1 MDTKLE
7 ARGQFPATF
16 PETFKNFFEMMNED
30 EDHVEIFANLLEDKV
45 IPRQNK
51 SMYSQRQRCG
61 GSLRSHSSGERNSE
75 RERNRDRDKG
85 RSNLQQQQQYP
96 NPLQQQMSHKPRSRS
111 GSISDMSQ
119 GDGLPASVG
128 YGNRFSGS
136 GVVVVGRSDSFRMNR
151 QPRQSLSVSSSGIDH
166 IGYGDSCPDG
176 GGSLI
181 DVAGRGEQ
189 PMHAERD
196 CGASLGKSGNLL
208 CKHIKYCCLH
218 QPTQQS
224 PAVDGQQQSL
234 PCDAVASCSGNKLQ
248 RLGPDGEDNS
258 TSLRIGAPPIPPH
271 ALTPR
276 HTSAT
281 LDSALDFLYTTCDE
295 NDALNG
301 SPTVPVP
308 SPAPHQLA
316 YNVLKPILKQ
326 PQPQQQHQ
334 LPAPIQSQA
343 VIYHHQ
349 HQQQQPTQSVHHRIL
364 PTPPTRS
371 GLGAFHTREAALQ
384 RVQHQSGL
392 GSRSNLNANYGGYN
406 MAEQHQQPHQQ
417 QNQAQQKLVHLPY
430 NRDKDRDVCI
440 PGDGGRELP
449 TSPTTPTRSSYGDFL
464 NAAHPSTSRSH
475 RNQKSPILSRRRSSS
490 IASNLLHT
498 DHGFCSVPVGNEDL
512 VRSTNTRDRGGVL
525 TFQQAMSGA
534 VSPQYGGILV
544 GTGGPGGS
552 GTGGN
557 FISEFGSG
565 HLGACS
571 STLTLA
577 AVAEDATTSGPEAT
591 DSPPADSSDE
601 ITSFRSRTAVPC
613 ATNASNAAIIAN
625 ATNVATKIQNQSQ
638 QYYLPT
644 QRERGVGEVAAA
656 TSYGTALPSGPS
668 GSVAMGSRMAQKQRM
683 RTSSMPAESRKPRL
697 ADTRRAAIHCGDLDM
712 EYYRLRSFSITS
724 HGVCNLGDSL
734 RSRRSRSINSVT
746 SNGTSNSGMDRHN
759 SNASRTS
766 ADVIDENKDPSK
778 PGQTQAEQIPAY
790 KIAMLGACSV
800 GKTTLTYQFTTSDYI
815 CAYDLSL

>member
-281 LDSALDFLYTTCDE
+281 LDSALDFPADCLEAEPAWVKRSVVTD
-295 NDALNG
+295 DALFRSVQWSN
-301 SPTVPVP
+301 
-308 SPAPHQLA
+308 AL
-316 YNVLKPILKQ
+316 YN
-326 PQPQQQHQ
+326 H
-334 LPAPIQSQA
+334 
-343 VIYHHQ
+343 
-349 HQQQQPTQSVHHRIL
+349 
-364 PTPPTRS
+364 
-371 GLGAFHTREAALQ
+371 
-384 RVQHQSGL
+384 
-392 GSRSNLNANYGGYN
+392 
-406 MAEQHQQPHQQ
+406 
-417 QNQAQQKLVHLPY
+417 
-430 NRDKDRDVCI
+430 
-440 PGDGGRELP
+440 
-449 TSPTTPTRSSYGDFL
+449 
-464 NAAHPSTSRSH
+464 HPS
-475 RNQKSPILSRRRSSS
+475 ISS
-490 IASNLLHT
+490 NVDPEPH
-498 DHGFCSVPVGNEDL
+498 SV
-512 VRSTNTRDRGGVL
+512 
-525 TFQQAMSGA
+525 
-534 VSPQYGGILV
+534 
-544 GTGGPGGS
+544 
-552 GTGGN
+552 
-557 FISEFGSG
+557 
-565 HLGACS
+565 C
-571 STLTLA
+571 
-577 AVAEDATTSGPEAT
+577 
-591 DSPPADSSDE
+591 
-601 ITSFRSRTAVPC
+601 RSR
-613 ATNASNAAIIAN
+613 
-625 ATNVATKIQNQSQ
+625 
-638 QYYLPT
+638 
-644 QRERGVGEVAAA
+644 
-656 TSYGTALPSGPS
+656 
-668 GSVAMGSRMAQKQRM
+668 
-683 RTSSMPAESRKPRL
+683 
-697 ADTRRAAIHCGDLDM
+697 
-712 EYYRLRSFSITS
+712 LRFW
-724 HGVCNLGDSL
+724 H
-734 RSRRSRSINSVT
+734 
-746 SNGTSNSGMDRHN
+746 
-759 SNASRTS
+759 
-766 ADVIDENKDPSK
+766 K
-778 PGQTQAEQIPAY
+778 
-790 KIAMLGACSV
+790 MLGYFVQCRR
-800 GKTTLTYQFTTSDYI
+800 GMRLFN
-815 CAYDLSL
+815 SLK